1 MLSAYDF
8 KEGDLCYNII
18 SNIVPYEV
26 EVTYE
31 IEPSIFESTSDNYS
45 GITVVVIP
53 ESVTYSG
60 ITYSVTGI
68 GDYAF
73 DACSSLTSINI
84 PDGLNSI
91 GDYAFNDCTSLLSIH
106 IPDGVTSIGYGA
118 FRGCSSWSGDITIP
132 DGITSIEGSAFAGCS
147 SLTSIKI
154 PNSVTSIEDYAFDA
168 CSSLTSI
175 NIPDGL
181 NSIGEYVFYRCTSLP
196 SITLPNGVTSIGPM
210 AFGHCS
216 SLTSIKIPNGVTSIG
231 DWAFS
236 YCSGLTSVT
245 CEANTPPA
253 VETRAFYQIPT
264 DIPVYVPCES
274 LTTYQTDEGWSYFT
288 NVQCL
293 SKEESAVEDINSPST
308 NTPKIFRDGQL
319 IIIRDGVNYNAQGA
333 VVK

>member
-1 MLSAYDF
+1 MKKLLFIFIAIFTTHMLSAYDF

-31 IEPSIFESTSDNYS
+31 IEPSIFGSTSDNYS

-60 ITYSVTGI
+60 ITYSVTG
-68 GDYAF
+68 
-73 DACSSLTSINI
+73 
-84 PDGLNSI
+84 I

-231 DWAFS
+231 YWAFS

-253 VETRAFYQIPT
+253 VETRAFYQVPT

-274 LTTYQTDEGWSYFT
+274 LTTYQTDEGWNYFT